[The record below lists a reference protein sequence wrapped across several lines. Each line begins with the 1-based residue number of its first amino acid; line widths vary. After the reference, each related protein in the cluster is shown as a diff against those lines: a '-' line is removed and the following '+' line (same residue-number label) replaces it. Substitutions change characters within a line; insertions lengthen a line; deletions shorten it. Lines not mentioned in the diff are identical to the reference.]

1 MTSMRRQTLLT
12 DATDG
17 IALVV
22 ARVAQAL
29 LSTMDDKAEGAG
41 PFLANRP
48 PVFQGR

>member
-1 MTSMRRQTLLT
+1 MTLMRRQTLLT
-12 DATDG
+12 DVTDG

-29 LSTMDDKAEGAG
+29 PSTMDDKAEGADA
-41 PFLANRP
+41 FLAKRQ